1 MIKSLIISEF
11 SKSFDKQLACELLDD
26 YQQLKEADLQN
37 KYDYAG
43 QAAGKF
49 FETVMKI
56 LLYVKKGLPP
66 NPKGID
72 FETAFNQIT
81 NEPKPTI
88 EDEILCMI
96 IPYALRSGYTLRN
109 KRRISHARGIN
120 PSLMDSRYLSLLADW
135 VMAELLR
142 LYHSKDDKEIE
153 QLINR
158 LVTRK
163 VPFMQEIN
171 GEKVLLHKNM
181 PATVSLLLILC
192 SNNGTISSEEVKSDL
207 SKYYESPNIS
217 MAIKNS
223 ITGRRVH
230 KDKDNVIHITE
241 LGYQYLEQ
249 KLSQSL
255 YT

>member
-1 MIKSLIISEF
+1 MIKALIISEF

-26 YQQLKEADLQN
+26 YQQLKEAELQN

-66 NPKGID
+66 DPKGIN

-81 NEPKPTI
+81 SEPKPTI
-88 EDEILCMI
+88 EDEILCMV

-109 KRRISHARGIN
+109 KKRISHARGIN
-120 PSLMDSRYLSLLADW
+120 PSFMDSRYLSLLADW

-158 LVTRK
+158 LVARR

-171 GEKVLLHKNM
+171 GDKVLLNEDM
-181 PATVSLLLILC
+181 SATESLLLILH
-192 SNNGTISSEEVKSDL
+192 SNNGTISSEEAKSIL
-207 SKYYESPNIS
+207 SKYYEPPNIS

-223 ITGRRVH
+223 IDKRRVH

-241 LGYQYLEQ
+241 LGYKHLEH
-249 KLSQSL
+249 KLSQFL